1 MCCKWVCPP
10 TPVVSVRQVGSH
22 YIFIFQQTYFGS
34 SNLSW
39 IIQLANGTLAFD
51 PRTVYLVASKRII
64 TFQNVLT
71 RLVVL
76 TLSIS
81 WLTTLCRAPGV
92 SCVGL
97 C

>member
-1 MCCKWVCPP
+1 MCHSWVCPP
-10 TPVVSVRQVGSH
+10 TLVDLARQVDSH
-22 YIFIFQQTYFGS
+22 YIFILQQTYFGS

-51 PRTVYLVASKRII
+51 PRTVYLVASERVIS
-64 TFQNVLT
+64 FQNVLT

-81 WLTTLCRAPGV
+81 
-92 SCVGL
+92 
-97 C
+97 